1 MEMQSTA
8 TRAGAVPLENAT
20 RARIRVEHGAGQL
33 IVRPGADP
41 NLLLAGDFGEHAEMD
56 VRREGEEVDVI
67 LRPVGS
73 GWQAWLDPTYW
84 WGPRRPYD
92 WVVELSP
99 AVELA
104 LEFSTGACRSIL
116 DLSGLR
122 VSQVVLNTGMSET
135 ELTLPAEAGLT
146 KVDVH
151 SGLAD
156 VTIRIPSGVAASI
169 HGDLGLAALNVNVT
183 RFRRVA
189 DGYESPD
196 FATATNRVQIHVE
209 GGLESV
215 SVL

>member
-1 MEMQSTA
+1 MQSTA
-8 TRAGAVPLENAT
+8 TRAGPVPLENAT
-20 RARIRVEHGAGQL
+20 RARIRIEHGAGQL
-33 IVRPGADP
+33 IVRPAADP
-41 NLLLAGDFGEHAEMD
+41 SMLLAGDFGEHAEMD
-56 VRREGEEVDVI
+56 VRRECDQADVV
-67 LRPVGS
+67 LRPIGS

-92 WVVELSP
+92 WVVEISP
-99 AVELA
+99 AVEIA

-122 VSQVVLNTGMSET
+122 VSRVVLNTGMSAT
-135 ELTLPAEAGLT
+135 ELTLPAVAGLA

-169 HGDLGLAALNVNVT
+169 HGELGLASLNVDQA
-183 RFRRVA
+183 RFRPVV
-189 DGYESPD
+189 DGFESPD
-196 FATATNRVQIHVE
+196 FAIATNRVQIRVE

-215 SVL
+215 RVL